1 VLLPFKKAMYT
12 APSDRSQ
19 GPAPKRPRAEAV
31 PSETGIF
38 LPAFLSH
45 VIGIMCPKSRD
56 PIGWFSAISG
66 GARIRTGK
74 YSARSIA
81 ALAHLGNLPAGSD
94 AGLISAA
101 YSESSWKRT
110 CAALNSF
117 KRFAKDS
124 GSIIVWPFSE
134 TAINNFVSWA
144 LKTAKLSPN
153 TVNVYLSDLV
163 TCHKLRGLDPSACSN
178 FLAKT
183 MIKGAKNLA
192 SYSATTKEPKAV
204 MTLSCLKILGHEIAK
219 TDWSALKKSIYWA
232 ACTVAF
238 FGSFRMGEL
247 LCPSENSYSSD
258 TLIWSD
264 VIFNGSNSVI
274 LNIRHPKS
282 NRAGGE
288 KVEVFNFSG
297 HNCCPV
303 KALRCLNNN
312 RVIKSQLAPVFALAT
327 NEYLCKKTFNSTLKE
342 LLRYHLPG
350 HTLLGHS
357 FRAGIPSALSAVP
370 ELVTTEEIQAWGRWS
385 SQSYLAYTKHRH
397 LSRQKIFEKFVS
409 VSMH

>member
-1 VLLPFKKAMYT
+1 LAT
-12 APSDRSQ
+12 
-19 GPAPKRPRAEAV
+19 
-31 PSETGIF
+31 
-38 LPAFLSH
+38 
-45 VIGIMCPKSRD
+45 
-56 PIGWFSAISG
+56 SG
-66 GARIRTGK
+66 GAGILSGK

-110 CAALNSF
+110 CAALNSY

-124 GSIIVWPFSE
+124 GSMIVWPFL
-134 TAINNFVSWA
+134 AKAVNNFVSWA
-144 LKTAKLSPN
+144 LKKAKLSPN
-153 TVNVYLSDLV
+153 TVNIYLSDLA
-163 TCHKLRGLDPSACSN
+163 TCYKLKGLDLSACSN
-178 FLAKT
+178 FFAKT

-192 SYSATTKEPKAV
+192 SYSASTKETKAV
-204 MTLSCLKILGHEIAK
+204 MTLSCLKILGHEISKA
-219 TDWSALKKSIYWA
+219 DWTTFTKSVYWA

-238 FGSFRMGEL
+238 FDSFRMGEL
-247 LCPSENSYSSD
+247 LCPTESSYSSD
-258 TLIWSD
+258 TLVWSD
-264 VIFNGSNSVI
+264 VTFNGNDSVT
-274 LNIRHPKS
+274 LTIRHPKS

-288 KVEVFNFSG
+288 KVEVFQFPG

-303 KALRCLNNN
+303 KALRCLANMRKN
-312 RVIKSQLAPVFALAT
+312 KSQHIPVFALADS
-327 NEYLCKKTFNSTLKE
+327 EYLCKKTLNNTLKN
-342 LLRYHLPG
+342 LLSAHLPG

-385 SQSYLAYTKHRH
+385 SPSYLAYTKHRY
-397 LSRQKIFEKFVS
+397 LGRRKTFEKFVS